1 MKTMLIMCLL
11 ALSFTAQSQ
20 NITVAKSSTGYIID
34 LAIIYN
40 TDKST
45 YHFQYRDM
53 RHAHFLSYQSFE
65 VKDLGQ
71 FKTDLRKIFMTND
84 DSDIIVIDDST
95 IIEVSKF
102 KAQLYKWANCKVIV
116 NGQLHGLFSINKR
129 DLKKILR

>member
-1 MKTMLIMCLL
+1 
-11 ALSFTAQSQ
+11 
-20 NITVAKSSTGYIID
+20 
-34 LAIIYN
+34 
-40 TDKST
+40 
-45 YHFQYRDM
+45 
-53 RHAHFLSYQSFE
+53 LSYESFA

-84 DSDIIVIDDST
+84 DSDVIVIDNTT

-129 DLKKILR
+129 DLKKLLR